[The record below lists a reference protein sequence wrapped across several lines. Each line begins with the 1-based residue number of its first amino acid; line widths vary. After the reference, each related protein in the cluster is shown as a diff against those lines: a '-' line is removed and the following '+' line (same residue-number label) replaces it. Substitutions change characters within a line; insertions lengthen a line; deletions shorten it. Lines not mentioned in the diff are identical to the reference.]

1 MVRAWKKAKDLTKF
15 PAPKPT
21 VQYEHAVGPQPPTA
35 QRQYI
40 DPIGPKRP
48 PSTSQKVG
56 QWLHNRADAFKE
68 NARRP
73 MWQDEP
79 PRPKPSGKGK
89 RAPAMSGPVIRE
101 IPFPSY
107 GGIDFSLHPDPMV
120 SGMYRKPKREEH
132 KKHREGG
139 ATEIHYHYY

>member
-1 MVRAWKKAKDLTKF
+1 MAKAWRRAKDLTKF
-15 PAPKPT
+15 PNPKAT
-21 VQYEHAVGPQPPTA
+21 VQYEHA
-35 QRQYI
+35 
-40 DPIGPKRP
+40 IGPHQVSTSATPLGPAR

-89 RAPAMSGPVIRE
+89 RAPAMSGPIIRE

-132 KKHREGG
+132 KKRREGG